1 MADSGGSTPWGA
13 IAQAGVGLA
22 QTVGGWIQQ
31 HRATKQLEKLQS
43 PTYNQNQ
50 SILDYYNQALQRY
63 NVSPT
68 ESALY
73 KNQQK
78 NIGRGLATGI
88 NAYQDRRSGQA
99 GISSMIRNANDASLN
114 SEVAAENQQNQR
126 FGQLGSATG
135 MKAAEDAKAFQY
147 NKLMP
152 YQNKYNLLAQKAAG
166 GNAIA
171 NSGMSNIF
179 GGLSTANQMSMIG
192 KMYNSSGTQKDSKGK

>member
-1 MADSGGSTPWGA
+1 MDTPWGA

-31 HRATKQLEKLQS
+31 HRATKALEKLQS
-43 PTYNQNQ
+43 PIYNQNQ

-114 SEVAAENQQNQR
+114 SEVAAANQQNQR
-126 FGQLGSATG
+126 FGQLGTATQ
-135 MKAAEDAKAFQY
+135 MKAGEDAKAFQY
-147 NKLMP
+147 NKLLP
-152 YQNKYNLLAQKAAG
+152 YQNKFNLYAQKASG

-171 NSGMSNIF
+171 NSGLSNIF
-179 GGLSTANQMSMIG
+179 GGLSTANQMSMID
-192 KMYNSSGTQKDSKGK
+192 KMYGSNGTTKDAKGK